1 MGEIKSALERALERA
16 DKLGELS
23 KEESDRLKYAPIGN
37 ILATKYLTEESCDI
51 KAELIK
57 YKGNQAIKYI
67 VDGIQET
74 LLRNIFLPRN
84 DQDMKI
90 NNKAMQGFQLI
101 KENEKQLSV
110 ILRQIST
117 LFEYYNQAVQQSY
130 AQLKSHFEAQ
140 LQSANTAME
149 QQAGRR
155 VNIDVERHPQF
166 QEAWLK
172 TSSQLN
178 AQYEKALQEQKEK
191 ILELA

>member
-23 KEESDRLKYAPIGN
+23 EEESDRLKYAPMGN

-57 YKGNQAIKYI
+57 YKGNRAIKHI
-67 VDGIQET
+67 VGGIQET

-84 DQDMKI
+84 DQDVKTS
-90 NNKAMQGFQLI
+90 NKAMQGIKLI

-110 ILRQIST
+110 ILGQIST
-117 LFEYYNQAVQQSY
+117 LFEYYNQALQQSY
-130 AQLKSHFEAQ
+130 VQLKSNFEAQ
-140 LQSANTAME
+140 LQSATTAME

-155 VNIDVERHPQF
+155 VSIDVERHPQF
-166 QEAWLK
+166 QEAWLQA
-172 TSSQLN
+172 SSQLN

-191 ILELA
+191 ILELG